1 MTVVLDYGMG
11 NLASVCRAIRH
22 LGHDAVVRDRV
33 GDAARLILPGVGAF
47 GAAMER
53 LAPVADEIREY
64 AASGRPLL
72 GICLGQQLLFEESE
86 ELGHF
91 EGLGLIGGRVR
102 YFDPDLGLKVPH
114 MGWNEV
120 SFAERVREP
129 GNLGFGLETGDQVY
143 FVHSLYTECTDP
155 ADVAAW
161 TDYGVRFAAAVQR
174 GNVWGTQFHPEKSG
188 PVGLKVLA
196 NFLTC

>member
-1 MTVVLDYGMG
+1 MG

-33 GDAARLILPGVGAF
+33 GDAERLILPGVGAF

-53 LAPVADEIREY
+53 LAPIADEIRAH

-72 GICLGQQLLFEESE
+72 GICLGQQLLFDESE
-86 ELGHF
+86 ELGRF
-91 EGLGLIGGRVR
+91 EGLGLVPGKVR
-102 YFDPDLGLKVPH
+102 YFEPAFGFKVPH
-114 MGWNEV
+114 MGWNDV
-120 SFAERVREP
+120 AFVDSAREP
-129 GNLGFGLETGDQVY
+129 GNLGFGIVPGDQVY
-143 FVHSLYTECTDP
+143 FVHSLFTECADSV
-155 ADVAAW
+155 DVAAW

-188 PVGLKVLA
+188 PVGLKILR